1 MPTEPP
7 TENTLLS
14 GVVIIIHFINSRL
27 YHEIFTDDPRVTVK
41 PQSSV
46 FTGDTVTLR
55 CDVGRS
61 NGWMISWFKD
71 FKRLETNDKTATL
84 RDVKVSDGGMYACTV
99 QRANYFT
106 PDSQGI
112 MLTVRGTC
120 CFYRTI

>member
-1 MPTEPP
+1 MDNYTF
-7 TENTLLS
+7 
-14 GVVIIIHFINSRL
+14 H
-27 YHEIFTDDPRVTVK
+27 YHEIFTDEPRVTVK

-84 RDVKVSDGGMYACTV
+84 IDVKVSDGGMYSCTV

-106 PDSQGI
+106 TDSQGI
-112 MLTVRGTC
+112 MLTVRGRAGRYGKNVISI
-120 CFYRTI
+120 FFIHIER